1 MSYST
6 MNTYEMKKKIM
17 NFSKKSKKVF
27 KNFYNFKNT
36 INFFVKN
43 QNLNY
48 KVFKNTFFF
57 DIIDLEFKKEADYMK
72 LKFRAEKK
80 DIIAFVVIMFFI
92 LYLICICILN
102 FSFFLNEGTPWGL
115 NPFPAFGSKYIG
127 ATLLLWIASI
137 GFLLASTS
145 SYFFTMEK
153 GFGLTTEKKEDGYAR
168 WAKDKEIKT
177 AKGVVRVPYAE
188 KEAKAGGTA
197 LAYDKDAAYVDN
209 GESHTLVIGATGSGK
224 TQGIINPTVQMLI
237 KGRESMIISDPKG
250 EIYEDNSGI
259 MRELGYQIII
269 LNFRDPQK
277 GNCWN
282 PYHLPYKY
290 QKEGNFDK
298 ANELL
303 NDLSLNIV
311 VDGQGNDPFWQNSAA
326 SYLTGLSLALFEDA
340 KEEEININSINLMM
354 TVGEDKYG
362 ASNYLKEYFNAKDP
376 ASPACVNALGTV
388 NAPNE
393 TKGGIVSVLK
403 DKVKTLAVTKNLSEM
418 LSKSDFDMDSIG
430 EKPTAVF
437 MIIQDEKTTYHSLAT
452 IFVKQCYESLISVAQ
467 KHGGKLPVRTNF
479 LLDEFA
485 NMPKFKDITTM
496 VTAARSRQIRF
507 TFIIQ
512 NFAQLKQNY
521 GDHDAETIRGNCG
534 NLIYLLTGELSALE
548 EISKLCGDKLV
559 RVGKDKKEETRPLV
573 TVSELQRMKPD
584 EIILIK
590 QRCAPY
596 RGKLKMD
603 WDTDFGFGRGVD
615 HYGKNVVYPQRTMD
629 DIKTFDLKEF
639 VRKQKQEKLKNAGMD
654 GNSSPM
660 GGGSPFGM
668 NPFGGGGMPGMGSD
682 MDIDKMIKE
691 IDAKIAELEKEEE
704 EEKKKQEAEKNNKKA
719 TDETKKVNSPEDKL
733 FSTKNISENP
743 KVDEVIHSNMVDF
756 NNFKVKEEKKAASKE
771 EPKTEDGKKETKE
784 EKITN
789 DKDKVSSDYDDFFDD
804 FFFEE

>member
-1 MSYST
+1 
-6 MNTYEMKKKIM
+6 
-17 NFSKKSKKVF
+17 
-27 KNFYNFKNT
+27 
-36 INFFVKN
+36 
-43 QNLNY
+43 
-48 KVFKNTFFF
+48 
-57 DIIDLEFKKEADYMK
+57 MK

-80 DIIAFVVIMFFI
+80 DVIAFACVAGFM
-92 LYLICICILN
+92 LYLVAICVLN
-102 FSFFLNEGTPWGL
+102 VSFIIQEGTPWGI
-115 NPFPAFGSKYIG
+115 NPFLAFTPKYIV
-127 ATLLLWIASI
+127 ATLTLWFASI
-137 GFLLASTS
+137 AFLFASTS
-145 SYFFTMEK
+145 SYFFTREK
-153 GFGLTTEKKEDGYAR
+153 GFGYTSEKKEDGYAR
-168 WAKDKEIKT
+168 WAKDKEIKK
-177 AKGVVRVPYAE
+177 AKGVVRVPYIE
-188 KEAKAGGTA
+188 KEAKAGGTP
-197 LAYDKDAAYVDN
+197 LVYDKEAAYVDN

-224 TQGIINPTVQMLI
+224 TAGIINPTVKMLM
-237 KGRESMIISDPKG
+237 KARESMIISDPKG

-311 VDGQGNDPFWQNSAA
+311 VDGQGQDPFWQNSAA

-340 KEEEININSINLMM
+340 PEEEININSVNLMM
-354 TVGEDKYG
+354 TTGEDKYG
-362 ASNYLKEYFNAKDP
+362 ASNYLKEYFHAKDP
-376 ASPACVNALGTV
+376 ASPACINALGTV
-388 NAPNE
+388 DAPNE
-393 TKGGIVSVLK
+393 TKGGVVSVLK

-418 LSKSDFDMDSIG
+418 LSKSDFEMDSIG

-452 IFVKQCYESLISVAQ
+452 IFVKQCYESLINVAQ
-467 KHGGKLPVRTNF
+467 QHGGKLPVRTNF

-573 TVSELQRMKPD
+573 TVSELQRMKD
-584 EIILIK
+584 NEFILIK
-590 QRCAPY
+590 QRCAPFK
-596 RGKLKMD
+596 GKLKKD
-603 WDTDFGFGRGVD
+603 YETDFGFGKGVD
-615 HYGKNVVYPQRTMD
+615 HYGKNVVYPQREMTP
-629 DIKTFDLKEF
+629 IKTFDIKEF
-639 VRKQKQEKLKNAGMD
+639 VRKKKQEALENI
-654 GNSSPM
+654 GNDSSSN
-660 GGGSPFGM
+660 GGRSPFPTFPGI
-668 NPFGGGGMPGMGSD
+668 PGGPKDLSSASD
-682 MDIDKMIKE
+682 FDIDKMIKE
-691 IDAKIAELEKEEE
+691 IDAEIARLEAEEKKEAEKKDNDKKVETLQTPKVEEKEEE
-704 EEKKKQEAEKNNKKA
+704 KLDNILSGPSLSQSQPAEQTNTHDSSNKEPNIEK
-719 TDETKKVNSPEDKL
+719 V
-733 FSTKNISENP
+733 
-743 KVDEVIHSNMVDF
+743 VHSNMVDLHTF
-756 NNFKVKEEKKAASKE
+756 ELKDDEKKNE
-771 EPKTEDGKKETKE
+771 ENKNSDVVVNENKKDQ
-784 EKITN
+784 ILS
-789 DKDKVSSDYDDFFDD
+789 DKDDYDDFFDD

>member
-1 MSYST
+1 
-6 MNTYEMKKKIM
+6 
-17 NFSKKSKKVF
+17 
-27 KNFYNFKNT
+27 
-36 INFFVKN
+36 
-43 QNLNY
+43 
-48 KVFKNTFFF
+48 
-57 DIIDLEFKKEADYMK
+57 MK

-80 DIIAFVVIMFFI
+80 DVIAFAVISVFM
-92 LYLICICILN
+92 LYLVCLCVLN
-102 FSFFLNEGTPWGL
+102 FSFIINEGTPWGL
-115 NPFPAFGSKYIG
+115 NPFLAFTPKYIG
-127 ATLLLWIASI
+127 VTIMLWIASI
-137 GFLLASTS
+137 AFLFASTS
-145 SYFFTMEK
+145 SYFFTREK
-153 GFGLTTEKKEDGYAR
+153 GFGYTSEKKEDGYAR
-168 WAKDKEIKT
+168 WAKEGEIKK
-177 AKGVVRVPYAE
+177 AKGVVRVPYVE
-188 KEAKAGGTA
+188 KESKAGGTP
-197 LAYDKDAAYVDN
+197 LVYDKEAAYVDN

-250 EIYEDNSGI
+250 EIYHDNSGI

-340 KEEEININSINLMM
+340 PEEEININSVNLMM
-354 TVGEDKYG
+354 TTGEDKYG
-362 ASNYLKEYFNAKDP
+362 ASNYLKEYFHAKDP

-388 NAPNE
+388 DAPNE
-393 TKGGIVSVLK
+393 TKGGVVSVLK

-452 IFVKQCYESLISVAQ
+452 IFVKQCYEALINVAQ
-467 KHGGKLPVRTNF
+467 QHGGKLPVRTNF

-590 QRCAPY
+590 QRCAPF

-603 WDTDFGFGRGVD
+603 WDTDFGFGKGTD
-615 HYGKNVVYPQRTMD
+615 HYGKNVIYPQREMTP
-629 DIKTFDLKEF
+629 IKTFDIKEF
-639 VRKQKQEKLKNAGMD
+639 VRKQKQEKLQNAGLD
-654 GNSSPM
+654 GNSSSPA
-660 GGGSPFGM
+660 GGGAPFGM
-668 NPFGGGGMPGMGSD
+668 NPFGGGMPGMGSD

-704 EEKKKQEAEKNNKKA
+704 EEKKKQEAEKNKKI
-719 TDETKKVNSPEDKL
+719 ESKEEVINNSEEKIIDKPAPEPIKSNSEEEKL
-733 FSTKNISENP
+733 FDTRNISTDPNVNEI
-743 KVDEVIHSNMVDF
+743 IHSNMVDF
-756 NNFKVKEEKKAASKE
+756 ENFKIKDDKEKIDNENKEESKNNVKK
-771 EPKTEDGKKETKE
+771 D
-784 EKITN
+784 N
-789 DKDKVSSDYDDFFDD
+789 DSDYDDFFDD

>member
-1 MSYST
+1 
-6 MNTYEMKKKIM
+6 
-17 NFSKKSKKVF
+17 
-27 KNFYNFKNT
+27 
-36 INFFVKN
+36 
-43 QNLNY
+43 
-48 KVFKNTFFF
+48 
-57 DIIDLEFKKEADYMK
+57 MK

-80 DIIAFVVIMFFI
+80 DVIAFACVAGFM
-92 LYLICICILN
+92 LYLVAICVLN
-102 FSFFLNEGTPWGL
+102 VSFIIQEGTPWGI
-115 NPFPAFGSKYIG
+115 NPFLAFTPKYIV
-127 ATLLLWIASI
+127 ATLTLWFASI
-137 GFLLASTS
+137 AFLFASTS
-145 SYFFTMEK
+145 SYFFTREK
-153 GFGLTTEKKEDGYAR
+153 GFGYTSEKKEDGYAR
-168 WAKDKEIKT
+168 WAKDKEIKK
-177 AKGVVRVPYAE
+177 AKDVVRVPYVE

-197 LAYDKDAAYVDN
+197 LVYDKDAAYVDN
-209 GESHTLVIGATGSGK
+209 GEYHTLVLGATGSGK

-237 KGRESMIISDPKG
+237 KSRESMIISDPKG
-250 EIYEDNSGI
+250 EIYNDNSGI

-311 VDGQGNDPFWQNSAA
+311 VDGQGQDPFWQNSAA

-340 KEEEININSINLMM
+340 PEEEININSVNLMM
-354 TVGEDKYG
+354 TTGEDKYG
-362 ASNYLKEYFNAKDP
+362 ASNYLKEYFHAKDP

-388 NAPNE
+388 DAPNE
-393 TKGGIVSVLK
+393 TKGGVVSVLK

-452 IFVKQCYESLISVAQ
+452 IFVKQCYEALINVAHQ
-467 KHGGKLPVRTNF
+467 HGGKLPVRTNF

-559 RVGKDKKEETRPLV
+559 RVGKDKKEETRPLI

-584 EIILIK
+584 EIILIR
-590 QRCAPY
+590 QRCAPF

-603 WDTDFGFGRGVD
+603 WDTDFGFGRGAD
-615 HYGKNVVYPQRTMD
+615 HYGKNVVYPQREMTP
-629 DIKTFDLKEF
+629 IKTFDIKEF
-639 VRKQKQEKLKNAGMD
+639 VRKKKQEALENI
-654 GNSSPM
+654 GNDSSSN
-660 GGGSPFGM
+660 GGRSPF
-668 NPFGGGGMPGMGSD
+668 PTFPGMPGGPKDLSNASD
-682 MDIDKMIKE
+682 FDIDKMIKE
-691 IDAKIAELEKEEE
+691 IDAEIARLEAEEKKEAEKKDNDKKVETLQTPKVEEKEEE
-704 EEKKKQEAEKNNKKA
+704 KLDNILSGPSLSQSQPAEQTNTHDSSNKEPNIEK
-719 TDETKKVNSPEDKL
+719 V
-733 FSTKNISENP
+733 
-743 KVDEVIHSNMVDF
+743 VHSNMVDLHTF
-756 NNFKVKEEKKAASKE
+756 ELKDDEKKNE
-771 EPKTEDGKKETKE
+771 ENKNSDVVVNENKKDQ
-784 EKITN
+784 ILS
-789 DKDKVSSDYDDFFDD
+789 DKDDYDDFFDD